1 MFCGFAIRSRE
12 IVICYG
18 LGGLQI
24 PWFDRSNLFLRR
36 ISNPSGRL
44 AVYGTPSE
52 GVGCLA
58 VCVGC
63 LARVWDA
70 WRGDERHIRRG
81 GIVLLFNRGK
91 FYGFSNFCI
100 FFLEFSEKNR
110 KFAIRYQLSQYFAM
124 GKYINPFTD
133 WGFKRLFGQE
143 FSKDLLI
150 SFLNDLLVDE
160 MHIRDVTFKDK
171 EQLADSKDLRGC
183 IFDIYCETDDGNHF
197 IVEMQNRW
205 VPFFVNRSI
214 YYASKAIVGQRK
226 KTIDQ
231 KPALYQLMPVYVVC
245 LMNFMP
251 KDNAVSKFRTD
262 VALYEKGSQD
272 VFSDNLHFI
281 YLSLPFFDKKA
292 EECESDFDKWIYVLK
307 HMEALERMPFTAQK
321 KIFKRLAELADSR
334 CLSQEEQEK
343 YDESL
348 KAADDYYGVLM
359 SYYMNGIDEGE
370 AKGFAKGEAKGFAKG
385 EARGS
390 YHKSLDIAKKM
401 LLKGMDDDSIMELT
415 GLTHEQ
421 LHQLK
426 S

>member
-1 MFCGFAIRSRE
+1 ME
-12 IVICYG
+12 I
-18 LGGLQI
+18 
-24 PWFDRSNLFLRR
+24 
-36 ISNPSGRL
+36 
-44 AVYGTPSE
+44 
-52 GVGCLA
+52 
-58 VCVGC
+58 
-63 LARVWDA
+63 
-70 WRGDERHIRRG
+70 
-81 GIVLLFNRGK
+81 
-91 FYGFSNFCI
+91 
-100 FFLEFSEKNR
+100 SEKNR
-110 KFAIRYQLSQYFAM
+110 KFAIRYQLSHYFAM

-183 IFDIYCETDDGNHF
+183 IFDIYCETDNGNHF

-205 VPFFVNRSI
+205 VPFFINRSI

-226 KTIDQ
+226 KTIEQ
-231 KPALYQLMPVYVVC
+231 KPALYHLMPVYVVC

-251 KDNAVSKFRTD
+251 KDNSVTKFRTD
-262 VALYEKGSQD
+262 VGLYEKGSQD

-359 SYYMNGIDEGE
+359 SYYMNGIDEGV
-370 AKGFAKGEAKGFAKG
+370 AKGEAKGLANGRAEGRAEGLAEGLAEG
-385 EARGS
+385 ENKANIATAQRLLAMGLS
-390 YHKSLDIAKKM
+390 ADQVSAATQLPLEHIEKLKSSLDTK
-401 LLKGMDDDSIMELT
+401 
-415 GLTHEQ
+415 
-421 LHQLK
+421 
-426 S
+426 

>member
-1 MFCGFAIRSRE
+1 M
-12 IVICYG
+12 
-18 LGGLQI
+18 QI
-24 PWFDRSNLFLRR
+24 PRFDRSNLFLRR

-44 AVYGTPSE
+44 ARGA
-52 GVGCLA
+52 GALA
-58 VCVGC
+58 VCVGR

-70 WRGDERHIRRG
+70 WWGDERHIRRG

-91 FYGFSNFCI
+91 FDGFSIFCI

-183 IFDIYCETDDGNHF
+183 IFDIYCDTDDGNHF

-226 KTIDQ
+226 KTIEQ

-370 AKGFAKGEAKGFAKG
+370 AKGFAKGEA
-385 EARGS
+385 RGS

>member
-1 MFCGFAIRSRE
+1 
-12 IVICYG
+12 
-18 LGGLQI
+18 
-24 PWFDRSNLFLRR
+24 
-36 ISNPSGRL
+36 
-44 AVYGTPSE
+44 
-52 GVGCLA
+52 
-58 VCVGC
+58 
-63 LARVWDA
+63 
-70 WRGDERHIRRG
+70 
-81 GIVLLFNRGK
+81 
-91 FYGFSNFCI
+91 
-100 FFLEFSEKNR
+100 
-110 KFAIRYQLSQYFAM
+110 M

-150 SFLNDLLVDE
+150 
-160 MHIRDVTFKDK
+160 
-171 EQLADSKDLRGC
+171 
-183 IFDIYCETDDGNHF
+183 
-197 IVEMQNRW
+197 
-205 VPFFVNRSI
+205 
-214 YYASKAIVGQRK
+214 
-226 KTIDQ
+226 
-231 KPALYQLMPVYVVC
+231 
-245 LMNFMP
+245 
-251 KDNAVSKFRTD
+251 
-262 VALYEKGSQD
+262 
-272 VFSDNLHFI
+272 
-281 YLSLPFFDKKA
+281 
-292 EECESDFDKWIYVLK
+292 DKWIYVLK

-385 EARGS
+385 EAKGFAKGEAKGLAKGEVRGS
-390 YHKSLDIAKKM
+390 YQKSLDIAKKM